1 MTICRG
7 GPWPSRGQRTWRI
20 IGRAG
25 LARPLQEKNG
35 DFMRNLLISLL
46 TLLLGAGCGYFQYW
60 MATRL
65 SQKRWLLLLQP
76 LLFLG
81 AAVFFL
87 VWSLKAQ
94 RLYDAPTWMEW
105 APFVVVFISCI
116 AGWVGGIFRI
126 KKRKGD
132 D

>member
-1 MTICRG
+1 MKYFL
-7 GPWPSRGQRTWRI
+7 I
-20 IGRAG
+20 I
-25 LARPLQEKNG
+25 
-35 DFMRNLLISLL
+35 LL
-46 TLLLGAGCGYFQYW
+46 TVILGISCGYFQYW

-65 SQKRWLLLLQP
+65 DKKRWLLLLQP

-94 RLYDAPTWMEW
+94 RLYDSPTWMEW
-105 APFVVVFISCI
+105 APFAVVFVCCI
-116 AGWVGGIFRI
+116 AGWIGGIFRI
-126 KKRKGD
+126 RRGKGD